1 MAAGSPRVTR
11 TVRVHG
17 FAASHTHMFS
27 STLINEARFGLSREH
42 TYRLQP
48 NGDDISNLPAKYGI
62 TGVPQVTGNGGLPQ
76 LNIGGLSQLGHADWV
91 VSERFS
97 NTAQFS
103 DNLTKLYKSH
113 TFKGGYIYQDIFF
126 GSTQPP
132 YARGDYN
139 WDGRYTSVVNQTDG
153 TTGRAGLAALADPIA
168 GAGRRRLFGR
178 DERDPCLSVR
188 VRRCVQ
194 DLSWRLRSGQ
204 LACERETDGER
215 RPPLG
220 LVQPRT
226 GAPGRTVQHGA
237 RPAVAVLD
245 SGGAP

>member
-1 MAAGSPRVTR
+1 MRPSPFEGDGDGGGFSEGDEK
-11 TVRVHG
+11 VRVHG

-62 TGVPQVTGNGGLPQ
+62 TGMPQVTGNGGLPQ
-76 LNIGGLSQLGHADWV
+76 LNISGLSQLGHADWV

-132 YARGDYN
+132 VRARRLQL
-139 WDGRYTSVVNQTDG
+139 GRPLHV
-153 TTGRAGLAALADPIA
+153 GRQPDRWHHRQGEPAALADPVA
-168 GAGRRRLFGR
+168 GAGRRRLSSAG
-178 DERDPCLSVR
+178 
-188 VRRCVQ
+188 
-194 DLSWRLRSGQ
+194 
-204 LACERETDGER
+204 
-215 RPPLG
+215 
-220 LVQPRT
+220 
-226 GAPGRTVQHGA
+226 
-237 RPAVAVLD
+237 
-245 SGGAP
+245 